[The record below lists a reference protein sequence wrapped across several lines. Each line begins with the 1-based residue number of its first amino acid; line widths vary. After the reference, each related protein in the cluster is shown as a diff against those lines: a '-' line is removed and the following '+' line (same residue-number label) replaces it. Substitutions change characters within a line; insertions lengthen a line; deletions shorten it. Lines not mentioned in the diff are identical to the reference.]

1 MSAALL
7 DLKVVALNRVYERV
21 ALETLVSWA
30 IEGRIAAGDQVR
42 EVGATEWLSVLD
54 VPELAASLPQG
65 LHPRPRGAQP
75 SPADSAGDAA
85 EHEADAVTQW
95 VARRPRRRAE
105 EAEMDM
111 TPMIDVTFQ
120 LLIFFMIAA
129 TYIVQKTMLLPRFE
143 ADEGAPTVTLS
154 ELARDNIV
162 VRVARD
168 RSVTV
173 DGGGTTLDDLTSA
186 LIGAI
191 QRRQHASAELILD
204 VDDEV
209 DHQTVVT
216 VLDAAASAEIEQV
229 HFVSRDTNVSRDSN
243 VGRPPAATDSSPA
256 GGETDFQPPALTPG
270 Q

>member
-1 MSAALL
+1 MHGQQSASEPLWRVRIED
-7 DLKVVALNRVYERV
+7 DLGGGQE
-21 ALETLVSWA
+21 
-30 IEGRIAAGDQVR
+30 I
-42 EVGATEWLSVLD
+42 
-54 VPELAASLPQG
+54 ELARLSLGIEDGVWGESAQARGPHDADWFIIG
-65 LHPRPRGAQP
+65 EHPVLEEFLPPTPLLRER
-75 SPADSAGDAA
+75 DS
-85 EHEADAVTQW
+85 
-95 VARRPRRRAE
+95 E

>member
-1 MSAALL
+1 MMHGQQFASEPRWRVRTEDDLGGGQEIDFARLSQGIEDGVWGESDQARGPHDPEWAIIGEHPLLEEFLPSSALL
-7 DLKVVALNRVYERV
+7 RER
-21 ALETLVSWA
+21 
-30 IEGRIAAGDQVR
+30 
-42 EVGATEWLSVLD
+42 
-54 VPELAASLPQG
+54 
-65 LHPRPRGAQP
+65 
-75 SPADSAGDAA
+75 DS
-85 EHEADAVTQW
+85 
-95 VARRPRRRAE
+95 E

-143 ADEGAPTVTLS
+143 ADEGPPTVTLS

-168 RSVTV
+168 RSVTL
-173 DGGGTTLDDLTSA
+173 DGGTTAIGDLTSA

-204 VDDEV
+204 VDDDV

-216 VLDAAASAEIEQV
+216 VLDAAASADIEQV
-229 HFVSRDTNVSRDSN
+229 HFVSRGTNVSRDSTA
-243 VGRPPAATDSSPA
+243 GRPPPSTGSAPA
-256 GGETDFQPPALTPG
+256 DEETDFQPPALSPG